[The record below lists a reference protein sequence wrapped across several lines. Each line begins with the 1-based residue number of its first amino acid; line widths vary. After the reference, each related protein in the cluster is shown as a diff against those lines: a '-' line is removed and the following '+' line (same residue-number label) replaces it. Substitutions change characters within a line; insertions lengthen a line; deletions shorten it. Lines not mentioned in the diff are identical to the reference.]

1 MKLILTAAVNKVGV
15 AGDIVDVKPG
25 YGRNFLLPQ
34 GYAISWSKGAEK
46 QILGIQR
53 ARDAREIRSI
63 EHAQQVRAQLE
74 ALGVSLSAR
83 TGTDDGKLYGS
94 ITPAD
99 VESAWRLVVSNATQ
113 LFLPHLTSLSALQ
126 AQLLRHLARNP
137 GVQPFSDTTLRAVG
151 AANSAVHKALA
162 RLHELELVRIEENA
176 GRKRVWIHDPRLAF
190 YLRT

>member
-1 MKLILTAAVNKVGV
+1 MKLILTAAVNKVGI

-34 GYAISWSKGAEK
+34 GFAIAWSKGAEK

-99 VESAWRLVVSNATQ
+99 VVAAVKKAGGPALDKRSVVIAKPIKTLGNHTVGIKLNDAVTAHITVDVVSA
-113 LFLPHLTSLSALQ
+113 
-126 AQLLRHLARNP
+126 
-137 GVQPFSDTTLRAVG
+137 
-151 AANSAVHKALA
+151 
-162 RLHELELVRIEENA
+162 
-176 GRKRVWIHDPRLAF
+176 
-190 YLRT
+190 

>member
-34 GYAISWSKGAEK
+34 GFAISWSKGAEK

-74 ALGVSLSAR
+74 ALAVSLSAR
-83 TGTDDGKLYGS
+83 TGTEDGKLYGS
-94 ITPAD
+94 ITSAEVVAAVKKAGGPALD
-99 VESAWRLVVSNATQ
+99 KRSVVIAKPIKTLGNHTVGIKLNDAVTAHITVDVVSA
-113 LFLPHLTSLSALQ
+113 
-126 AQLLRHLARNP
+126 
-137 GVQPFSDTTLRAVG
+137 
-151 AANSAVHKALA
+151 
-162 RLHELELVRIEENA
+162 
-176 GRKRVWIHDPRLAF
+176 
-190 YLRT
+190 

>member
-34 GYAISWSKGAEK
+34 GFAISWSKGAEK

-74 ALGVSLSAR
+74 ALAVSLSAR
-83 TGTDDGKLYGS
+83 TGTEDGKLYGS
-94 ITPAD
+94 ITSAEVVAAVKKAGGPALDKRSVVIAKPIKTLGNHTVGIKLNDAVTAHITVD
-99 VESAWRLVVSNATQ
+99 VISA
-113 LFLPHLTSLSALQ
+113 
-126 AQLLRHLARNP
+126 
-137 GVQPFSDTTLRAVG
+137 
-151 AANSAVHKALA
+151 
-162 RLHELELVRIEENA
+162 
-176 GRKRVWIHDPRLAF
+176 
-190 YLRT
+190 

>member
-74 ALGVSLSAR
+74 ALAVSLSAR

-99 VESAWRLVVSNATQ
+99 VVAAVKKAGGPALDKRSVVIAK
-113 LFLPHLTSLSALQ
+113 PIK
-126 AQLLRHLARNP
+126 
-137 GVQPFSDTTLRAVG
+137 TLGNHTVGIKLNDAVTAHITVDVV
-151 AANSAVHKALA
+151 AA
-162 RLHELELVRIEENA
+162 
-176 GRKRVWIHDPRLAF
+176 
-190 YLRT
+190 

>member
-74 ALGVSLSAR
+74 ALSVSLSAR

-94 ITPAD
+94 VTPAD
-99 VESAWRLVVSNATQ
+99 V
-113 LFLPHLTSLSALQ
+113 
-126 AQLLRHLARNP
+126 
-137 GVQPFSDTTLRAVG
+137 VG
-151 AANSAVHKALA
+151 AVKKAGGPALDKRSVVIAKPIKTLGHHTVGIKLNDAVTAHITVDVVTA
-162 RLHELELVRIEENA
+162 
-176 GRKRVWIHDPRLAF
+176 
-190 YLRT
+190 

>member
-34 GYAISWSKGAEK
+34 GFAISWSKGAEK

-74 ALGVSLSAR
+74 ALAVSLSAR

-94 ITPAD
+94 VTPAD
-99 VESAWRLVVSNATQ
+99 VVAAVKKAGGPALDKRSVVIAK
-113 LFLPHLTSLSALQ
+113 PIK
-126 AQLLRHLARNP
+126 
-137 GVQPFSDTTLRAVG
+137 TLGNHTVGIKLNDAVTAHITVDVV
-151 AANSAVHKALA
+151 AA
-162 RLHELELVRIEENA
+162 
-176 GRKRVWIHDPRLAF
+176 
-190 YLRT
+190 

>member
-1 MKLILTAAVNKVGV
+1 MKLILTAAVNKVGI

-34 GYAISWSKGAEK
+34 GYAIAWSKGAEK

-63 EHAQQVRAQLE
+63 EHAQQVRVQLE

-83 TGTDDGKLYGS
+83 TGAEDGKLYGS

-99 VESAWRLVVSNATQ
+99 VVAAVKKAGGPALDKRSVVIAKPIKTLGNHTVGIKLNDAVTAHITVDVVSA
-113 LFLPHLTSLSALQ
+113 
-126 AQLLRHLARNP
+126 
-137 GVQPFSDTTLRAVG
+137 
-151 AANSAVHKALA
+151 
-162 RLHELELVRIEENA
+162 
-176 GRKRVWIHDPRLAF
+176 
-190 YLRT
+190 